1 MYGLVTAG
9 TTVAG
14 GLWVTSRPRA
24 WLTQARLSM
33 MMAIGA
39 GLLLAVACF
48 ELMPE
53 GVLHAGTER
62 AFPAMFAGV
71 VAVLL
76 FERYLAPR
84 LGALFPADAGAHDAA
99 CSHAH
104 GHGHHHHDEPSLDHH
119 HAHDAA
125 CGHAHAPLLSHSAAC
140 SALGCLL
147 VCTFFDGIA
156 LASGFSVSPQVGIIL
171 AIGLTLHMLPE
182 GVLASSVVLA
192 SSQSKVLARRAAV
205 AAGVSFLLGIVAAF
219 GLGAFLTLA
228 LPFACGVL
236 LYVTLG
242 QLVPVALRAPRG
254 IGYMALGAAFF
265 LTVIHFFPHSHAGAA
280 PHEHPHADH
289 AHGEAL

>member
-1 MYGLVTAG
+1 MEALVYGLVTAG

-14 GLWVTSRPRA
+14 GLWVTSRPRT
-24 WLTQARLSM
+24 WLTQTRLSA
-33 MMAIGA
+33 MMALGA

-53 GVLHAGTER
+53 GFLHGGSL
-62 AFPAMFAGV
+62 AFPALFAGIFM
-71 VAVLL
+71 VLL

-84 LGALFPADAGAHDAA
+84 LGALFPADTRAHDAA
-99 CSHAH
+99 CDHAH
-104 GHGHHHHDEPSLDHH
+104 GHGHHHHDEPALDHH

-125 CGHAHAPLLSHSAAC
+125 CGHAHAPLLSHGAAC

-156 LASGFSVSPQVGIIL
+156 LASGFAVSAQVGIIL
-171 AIGLTLHMLPE
+171 AVGLTLHMLPE

-192 SSQSKVLARRAAV
+192 SSQSKLLARRAAI
-205 AAGVSFLLGIVAAF
+205 AAGASFLLGILAAHA
-219 GLGAFLTLA
+219 LGAFLSLA

-254 IGYMALGAAFF
+254 LGYMALGAAIF
-265 LTVIHFFPHSHAGAA
+265 LGIIQLFPHSHA
-280 PHEHPHADH
+280 H
-289 AHGEAL
+289 